1 MMLIVIFNGV
11 GYQLWGRWKIR
22 WEVVEREKERDA
34 FDGVSDRTEDLS
46 GSEARFPADRVG

>member
-1 MMLIVIFNGV
+1 MILIVIVFV
-11 GYQLWGRWKIR
+11 TGYQLWGRWKIR